1 MKTTRRR
8 WLGATAAWTLVPGAS
23 AATAAAGS
31 VVPRLAAPSVALQAD
46 DGERFVLDSRLRGK
60 ATAVQLMFTGCST
73 TCPPQGALF
82 AAVAGGGLHANA
94 QLLSISIDALGDT
107 PATLARWL
115 ALFGR
120 PAGWHAA
127 VPAPKDADTL
137 ADWLK
142 GAPGRAGTHTAQ
154 VFLFDRAGR
163 LCYRTGDMPPARDI
177 AAGLD
182 ALARGA

>member
-1 MKTTRRR
+1 MRPARRR
-8 WLGATAAWTLVPGAS
+8 LLAATAAWGLAPRAG
-23 AATAAAGS
+23 AAAAETGS
-31 VVPRLAAPSVALQAD
+31 VVPRLAPPALALHD
-46 DGERFVLDSRLRGK
+46 EDGGRFVLDARLRGK

-82 AAVAGGGLHANA
+82 AAVAGAGLHANA

-107 PATLARWL
+107 PAALARWL
-115 ALFGR
+115 GLFGR

-127 VPAPKDADTL
+127 VPAPKDADPL

-142 GAPGRAGTHTAQ
+142 GAPGRSGTHTAQ